1 MEKVTK
7 KHEKNKLIEDAT
19 KLLKEIEKQENYK
32 LKIMNIA
39 IALSN
44 AQIEGMN
51 KILENKK

>member
-7 KHEKNKLIEDAT
+7 KQEKNKLIEDAT

-32 LKIMNIA
+32 LKIMSIA
-39 IALSN
+39 IALSD

-51 KILENKK
+51 KMLENKK